1 MAKTIAESTLGNY
14 EFRAVEQKGGSL
26 EIKVQQRELG
36 AKRFATKVRMT
47 REEWDSAVG
56 LGGNVFW
63 IMGLPLA

>member
-36 AKRFATKVRMT
+36 AKRFATKV
-47 REEWDSAVG
+47 
-56 LGGNVFW
+56 
-63 IMGLPLA
+63 